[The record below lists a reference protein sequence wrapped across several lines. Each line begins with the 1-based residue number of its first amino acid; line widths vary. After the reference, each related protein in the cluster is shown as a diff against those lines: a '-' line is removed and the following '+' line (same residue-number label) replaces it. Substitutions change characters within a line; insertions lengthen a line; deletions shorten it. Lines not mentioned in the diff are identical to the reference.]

1 MRDGDKS
8 EPKMKP
14 QPAPGAYLCEST
26 ERYAA
31 YWLNAAREARD
42 QERYADAVMFAEQA
56 VNGWKNLA
64 YGLARSAHYYSL
76 QQRGDSAPS
85 AVVASKGETPRTDS
99 LYCPE
104 FGTLLHVDTEEG
116 YEHACKLERELASLV
131 DTLHRELLNS
141 GLVTAEQW
149 NDAIAP
155 RLMNLGLAVRAQPS
169 HARLTKPAQ
178 VGNTIFDTG
187 VEERLVID
195 RAHREYEYQQT
206 PERQEDRRKRR
217 EDFIASVQA
226 GCQECHPVNGCPNP
240 NLCVVTKRLPTPDDA
255 QPSSIGA
262 QDAEVY
268 KAFYWKH
275 AMGAK
280 VCPSCLKCGKA
291 EPDRERWAIQHAEL
305 PNIYICA
312 DCCVVSATVP
322 IESVEG
328 MRQELA
334 AIAVAVGRSK
344 TDGHDVDWHALHK
357 DVRPHGDY
365 MTLLRDAGYHDAA
378 DYLVRKMVEARRSD
392 GRSDK

>member
-1 MRDGDKS
+1 MNGSGDKS

-255 QPSSIGA
+255 QPSSRGQRAMAASHGILPDCMLPDGA
-262 QDAEVY
+262 EPCAAYQYLEQELKAARSATDAI
-268 KAFYWKH
+268 KALQEIESRYQGNPTDGL
-275 AMGAK
+275 AMAILARDWLNKLGAPTDGTAQSASSDDLDAAIK
-280 VCPSCLKCGKA
+280 SGALSCVRGKA
-291 EPDRERWAIQHAEL
+291 DQ
-305 PNIYICA
+305 
-312 DCCVVSATVP
+312 
-322 IESVEG
+322 
-328 MRQELA
+328 
-334 AIAVAVGRSK
+334 
-344 TDGHDVDWHALHK
+344 
-357 DVRPHGDY
+357 
-365 MTLLRDAGYHDAA
+365 
-378 DYLVRKMVEARRSD
+378 
-392 GRSDK
+392 